1 MYRAASRVPR
11 RAVLAAASSGL
22 VLTSLENRDKLSIYP
37 RADPDVLLV
46 ETTSPL
52 EEQIGAVRRQV
63 QGVYA
68 DGYSYVQGWI
78 SKWIGI
84 EHAVEN
90 RVKSIISPHESLTP
104 GLLYVGIATLTGSIL
119 TRTRALPTRILLP
132 PLFLVFSAR
141 HFLPNT
147 TANLSSYLG
156 NLEEVY
162 APSLAE
168 KHEVAKAH
176 SQMAWERVK
185 EKTVDVRRKVD
196 EGAVGW
202 VEKVQGATGLKIKET
217 LGLGQPQ
224 PAVVQKVEAK
234 APGWAERAKWKV
246 EQKVVEAEREAVE
259 VERKVAEALKIAE
272 KKVEEAVKSVPE
284 AAAADVAQEVPEEV
298 VVVQAPAVV
307 VVEPTV
313 EKKEEKKE
321 EEHKHLV

>member
-1 MYRAASRVPR
+1 
-11 RAVLAAASSGL
+11 
-22 VLTSLENRDKLSIYP
+22 SIYP

-46 ETTSPL
+46 ETSSPL

-68 DGYSYVQGWI
+68 DGHSYVQGWI

-104 GLLYVGIATLTGSIL
+104 GLLYVGVATLTGSIL

-147 TANLSSYLG
+147 TANLGEYLG

-162 APSLAE
+162 LPTLAE

-176 SQMAWERVK
+176 SEMAWERVK
-185 EKTVDVRRKVD
+185 EKTVGVRRKVD
-196 EGAVGW
+196 EGVEGW

-217 LGLGQPQ
+217 LGL
-224 PAVVQKVEAK
+224 
-234 APGWAERAKWKV
+234 
-246 EQKVVEAEREAVE
+246 
-259 VERKVAEALKIAE
+259 
-272 KKVEEAVKSVPE
+272 
-284 AAAADVAQEVPEEV
+284 
-298 VVVQAPAVV
+298 
-307 VVEPTV
+307 
-313 EKKEEKKE
+313 
-321 EEHKHLV
+321 